1 MDVKETGREPAQFQ
15 LSDEHKK
22 AIEILAGDRK
32 VKLDGRIE
40 HGKLRIV
47 GIHILPVGACNSAFD
62 PVE

>member
-1 MDVKETGREPAQFQ
+1 MEGREPREPSTFELTEEQRR
-15 LSDEHKK
+15 

-40 HGKLRIV
+40 QGKVRIV
-47 GIHILPVGACNSAFD
+47 GIHILPIAACNSAFD